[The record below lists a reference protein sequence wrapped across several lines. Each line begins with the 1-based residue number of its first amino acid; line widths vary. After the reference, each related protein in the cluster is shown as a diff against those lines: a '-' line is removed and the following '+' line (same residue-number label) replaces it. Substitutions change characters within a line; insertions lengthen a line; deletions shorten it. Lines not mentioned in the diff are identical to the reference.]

1 MATYYVLSRNNTG
14 MFWRERNG
22 SKLKNEYGLD
32 LFIEKRNISKFSNL
46 PKWSWI
52 ITEARSGMNIAEA
65 SQRKLAIENLT
76 DVVNYHGI
84 DTVKKKEDEAI
95 DMYGAN
101 PLYTDK
107 PKLPVIPLE
116 KEEKK

>member
-32 LFIEKRNISKFSNL
+32 LFIEKRNISKFSNR
-46 PKWSWI
+46 PDWSWI
-52 ITEARSGMNIAEA
+52 ITEARSGTKIAEA

-84 DTVKKKEDEAI
+84 DTVKKKTDETI
-95 DMYGAN
+95 GKYGVS
-101 PLYTDK
+101 PLYTNR
-107 PKLPVIPLE
+107 PELPIIPLKGE
-116 KEEKK
+116 